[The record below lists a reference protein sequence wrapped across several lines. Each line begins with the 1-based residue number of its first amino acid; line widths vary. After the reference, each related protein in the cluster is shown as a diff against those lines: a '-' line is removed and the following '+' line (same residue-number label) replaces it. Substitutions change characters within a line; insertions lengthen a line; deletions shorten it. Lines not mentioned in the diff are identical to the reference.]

1 MASSYGRQMLQCSHS
16 STLGVLTLKL
26 QYSPSK
32 IIISMLLQCF
42 FFGLQ
47 VEEDIDVAIGRACVS
62 DPSQLVDIDCKLIQ
76 AVVSD
81 YGCRQF
87 VCLGGF
93 RNVRNVYSWEAL
105 KLELDETQYA
115 FGTTYEIECET
126 TEPER
131 FREQLGSLLD
141 SNRIPYSY
149 STMSKFGIFRS
160 GKVPPFG
167 GLTTE

>member
-1 MASSYGRQMLQCSHS
+1 MASSYGRQILQCGSN
-16 STLGVLTLKL
+16 
-26 QYSPSK
+26 PK
-32 IIISMLLQCF
+32 IAIPTIKDDNLNAFAIFL

-47 VEEDIDVAIGRACVS
+47 VEEDIDVAKGRACVS

-81 YGCRQF
+81 YSCRQF

-167 GLTTE
+167 GLTTA